1 MSVHITSFTNATF
14 VALSWPHTL
23 MDVMGQQAL
32 LNAWSM
38 VLAGRESEVPPVL
51 GARDD
56 ILGALIDAPAQKSE
70 EHVLKSKQ
78 LKGLALAKFGASFDI
93 LTGPLPETRTV
104 CLSKRAMTNLRS
116 QALEDLPSSDGDEEK
131 PFISDGDVLTAWM
144 VRAVAMTLT
153 RPCPVTAL
161 HTINARFRLPSLKNA
176 KGVYL
181 QNMLV
186 SGFTIFPSDIAS
198 GPMGPIALCNR
209 QHLVQQATELQVLG
223 SLREQRLAGDT
234 STLIY
239 SDADALLLPFTDW
252 TKAKLFSV
260 ADFSPAVIRA
270 GESSQT
276 RCNPSGTPVSHH
288 ATARRPNPSARLFVS
303 IMGTDY
309 GENCWLTLTLSPLV
323 WKNIERSLQELTQ
336 PE

>member
-1 MSVHITSFTNATF
+1 
-14 VALSWPHTL
+14 
-23 MDVMGQQAL
+23 MGQQAL
-32 LNAWSM
+32 LNAWSL

-56 ILGALIDAPAQKSE
+56 VLRTLIDAPAQKSE
-70 EHVLKSKQ
+70 EHVLQSKQ
-78 LKGLALAKFGASFDI
+78 SKGSEMATFGASFDM

-104 CLSKRAMTNLRS
+104 CLSKEAMTNLRS
-116 QALEDLPSSDGDEEK
+116 QALEDLPSSNCDGEK

-144 VRAVAMTLT
+144 VRAVAMTLS

-186 SGFTIFPSDIAS
+186 SGFAFLPSDVTS
-198 GPMGPIALCNR
+198 GPMGPIALRNR
-209 QHLVQQATELQVLG
+209 QHLMQQATESQVLE
-223 SLREQRLAGDT
+223 SLREQLFAGN
-234 STLIY
+234 SSKLNY

-252 TKAKLFSV
+252 TKAKIFSV
-260 ADFSPAVIRA
+260 VDFSPAVIRA
-270 GESSQT
+270 GDSSQT
-276 RCNPSGTPVSHH
+276 RCNPPGTPVSHH
-288 ATARRPNPSARLFVS
+288 ASARRTNPSARLFVS
-303 IMGTDY
+303 IMGTDH
-309 GENCWLTLTLSPLV
+309 GENCWLTLTLPLLV
-323 WKNIERSLQELTQ
+323 WKNVERSLGELTQ